1 MKPQP
6 TTAKSRPARSHHDRR
21 GDRIGTCLAPA
32 TAPGIRID
40 HRFLGPPGMGNGGYA
55 AGSFAGL
62 VKGPA
67 EVKLSRPV
75 PLGRALRVLD
85 RDPEGALAIGDD
97 RGSVASV
104 RSTEPLVEIEPP
116 LRPTIERA
124 RACAVSSPYL
134 TDAHPFPG
142 CFVCGPDH
150 PDGLGIHPGPLAEA
164 GRICAGLLEPRP
176 SLTSAGGEL
185 AAELVWAAL
194 DCPSFTAARLRA
206 GRPHLLG
213 RLSAELLAPVPATEP
228 SVVVGWELGSE
239 GRKLHS
245 AAALLGP
252 DGELLARSRA
262 LWIAIRA

>member
-1 MKPQP
+1 MSPQP
-6 TTAKSRPARSHHDRR
+6 TTTTRSPARPEHQRR
-21 GDRIGTCLAPA
+21 SNPIATCLPAA

-55 AGSFAGL
+55 SGSFARL
-62 VKGPA
+62 VEGPA
-67 EVKLSRPV
+67 EVTLSRPV

-85 RDPEGALAIGDD
+85 RDPEGTLAIGDAQ
-97 RGSVASV
+97 GAVASV
-104 RSTEPLVEIEPP
+104 RASEPLTGIEPP
-116 LRPTIERA
+116 IRPTIERA
-124 RACAVSSPYL
+124 RACAASSPYL

-150 PDGLGIHPGPLAEA
+150 PDGLGIHPGPLDED
-164 GRICAGLLEPRP
+164 GRICAGLLEPVP
-176 SLTSAGGEL
+176 SLASAGGAL

-213 RLSAELLAPVPATEP
+213 RLSAELIAPVPATEP
-228 SVVVGWELGSE
+228 SLVIGWELGSE

-245 AAALLGP
+245 AAALLSPG
-252 DGELLARSRA
+252 GELLARSRA